1 MRVSRLIVGLSAV
14 AGLAAGAFAAGCS
27 SSSSSA
33 PPAGPDASADA
44 GEDAPAQ
51 VCFVDASLTMF
62 AESDA
67 GAASVCAS
75 CVNTNC
81 QSAIMACENSCTCDN
96 LFTCLA
102 DAGVSVSGGLG
113 AGALTAAAGCI
124 PGGFS
129 GAGAIESDPGI
140 LGLFTCISPGG
151 TCGTACGAL
160 LEAGAP
166 GADGGDAATPDAATP
181 EDAGDAGAPAPVD
194 AGDAAPPT

>member
-33 PPAGPDASADA
+33 PAGPDASTDA
-44 GEDAPAQ
+44 NGEDAAAP

-67 GAASVCAS
+67 GAASVCAA

-81 QSAIMACENSCTCDN
+81 SSAITACENSCTCDN

-102 DAGVSVSGGLG
+102 DAGVAVTGLG
-113 AGALTAAAGCI
+113 AGSFTALTGCI
-124 PGGFS
+124 PGGFTNV
-129 GAGAIESDPGI
+129 GALINDPGFS
-140 LGLFTCISPGG
+140 GLFTCLSGP
-151 TCGTACGAL
+151 CMSACGAL

-166 GADGGDAATPDAATP
+166 ATTTDGGDAATPDAGTG
-181 EDAGDAGAPAPVD
+181 DAGDAGAPAPAD
-194 AGDAAPPT
+194 AGDGAPPT